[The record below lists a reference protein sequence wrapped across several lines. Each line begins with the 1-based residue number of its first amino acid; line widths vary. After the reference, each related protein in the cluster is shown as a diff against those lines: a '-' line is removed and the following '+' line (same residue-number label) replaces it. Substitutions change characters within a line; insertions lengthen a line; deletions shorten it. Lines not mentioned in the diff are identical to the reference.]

1 MNEAVFKSILH
12 KVRGG
17 VDGPVIGTTRDLNQP
32 EYKIKHLKQPYGAV
46 DNGPEATTP
55 ESLATSILAGHNP
68 DEANRIVAVW
78 KKLFGVSLNSE
89 EVRNQ
94 LTALRKWQSRW
105 MNGGSQTEGSF

>member
-12 KVRGG
+12 RVRGTEESS
-17 VDGPVIGTTRDLNQP
+17 VMDEVRITELDS
-32 EYKIKHLKQPYGAV
+32 KIKLPQPPRGAV

-55 ESLATSILAGHNP
+55 ETLATSILAGHNP

-89 EVRNQ
+89 EVKNQ
-94 LTALRKWQSRW
+94 LAALRKWQSRW

>member
-12 KVRGG
+12 RVRGTEESSPT
-17 VDGPVIGTTRDLNQP
+17 DDTCDLSQP
-32 EYKIKHLKQPYGAV
+32 DSEIKIPQTPCGAV

-89 EVRNQ
+89 EVKNQ
-94 LTALRKWQSRW
+94 LAALRKWQSRW
-105 MNGGSQTEGSF
+105 MA